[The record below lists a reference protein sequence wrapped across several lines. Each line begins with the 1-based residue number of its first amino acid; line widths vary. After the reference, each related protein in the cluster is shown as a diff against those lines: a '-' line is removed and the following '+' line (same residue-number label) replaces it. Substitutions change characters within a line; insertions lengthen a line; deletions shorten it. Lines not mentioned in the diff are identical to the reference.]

1 MTTRLPACNSPHLIK
16 SHSHQP
22 TFNTSCPGDQN
33 HPTYRRGGGGGT
45 TSWNTAGETASVRNA
60 CAQVGLTES
69 DVANADPPIECQ
81 WRSCHGNSYAV
92 VKLSDMYA
100 LKQRLRVQAAE
111 AKKQALIAELG
122 EEGYKVCDMHQL
134 FVFESR

>member
-1 MTTRLPACNSPHLIK
+1 MPWGSK
-16 SHSHQP
+16 SS
-22 TFNTSCPGDQN
+22 
-33 HPTYRRGGGGGT
+33 YRRGGGGGT

-81 WRSCHGNSYAV
+81 WRSCHGNTYAV

-134 FVFESR
+134 FVFESRWTILHIFMWT

>member
-1 MTTRLPACNSPHLIK
+1 MEHCWRNGIC
-16 SHSHQP
+16 
-22 TFNTSCPGDQN
+22 
-33 HPTYRRGGGGGT
+33 
-45 TSWNTAGETASVRNA
+45 RNA

-81 WRSCHGNSYAV
+81 WRSCHGNTYAV

-122 EEGYKVCDMHQL
+122 EEGYKVCDVCTN
-134 FVFESR
+134 F